1 MDKHTLGFKGSKIV
15 VVAIVLLTFIHSV
28 SILYIAIGLAE
39 TISSLFA
46 GQALQEQVDSI
57 AKFLLAFFI
66 RQLTALLMQKIAY
79 RYAETAGRELRKQLV
94 SKLFQFGPRLVQSE
108 GTGNV
113 VTLVLDGIAQFRTYV
128 ELIIPRMIGT
138 AITPIIVLGYVCWLD
153 PVAAIILAVTM
164 PILIIFMILL
174 GLATKTHMGR
184 QWKSYR
190 LLSNH
195 FVDSLRGLETLK
207 VLGQSKAHSD
217 TIERVSDSYRSAT
230 IKTLRMAFL
239 SSFAL
244 DFFTTLSV
252 AMVAVNLGLRLIEG
266 DMVLYPSL
274 LILILA
280 PEYFL
285 PIRMVGADYHAT
297 LKGKEAGKAI
307 RAVIEKGEAEA
318 VKPASSST
326 SVQAAEQAEW
336 TWTKDSSL
344 TLKDVSL
351 KHEAEG
357 PASLNNVDLT
367 VQGMMKIGIIGTS
380 GAGKS
385 TLIDILGGFL
395 APSSGDVT
403 LNGAAIES
411 LAEEGWRQQL
421 TYIPQQPYLFNSS
434 LADNVRFYTPD
445 ASEKEVQQAIAAAGL
460 EQVVAR
466 LPQGMDEV
474 IGNGGRSLSGGQEQ
488 RVALARAF
496 LSQRPIMLLDEPT
509 AHLDI
514 ETEYE
519 LKETMLP
526 LFENKLVLM
535 ATHRLHWMT
544 EMDWVIVLE
553 YGRIAETGTHEEL
566 LGRKGLYYEMM
577 RMQMEGVDEG

>member
-1 MDKHTLGFKGSKIV
+1 MDKHTLGFKGSKM
-15 VVAIVLLTFIHSV
+15 VVAVIVLLTFIHSV

-66 RQLTALLMQKIAY
+66 RQLTAFLMQKIAY

-318 VKPASSST
+318 VKLASS
-326 SVQAAEQAEW
+326 VHAAEQAKW
-336 TWTKDSSL
+336 TWTEESTL
-344 TLKDVSL
+344 TLKDVGL

-357 PASLNNVDLT
+357 PASLDDIHLT
-367 VQGMMKIGIIGTS
+367 VQGMKKIGVIGTS

-395 APSSGDVT
+395 APSSGDVQ
-403 LNGAAIES
+403 LNGEPIEG
-411 LAEEGWRQQL
+411 LMEEGWRQQL
-421 TYIPQQPYLFNSS
+421 TYIPQQPYLYNSS

-445 ASEKEVQQAIAAAGL
+445 ASEEDVKQAIAAAGL
-460 EQVVAR
+460 ERVVAR

-488 RVALARAF
+488 RIALARAF
-496 LSQRPIMLLDEPT
+496 LSQRPIILLDEPT

-553 YGRIAETGTHEEL
+553 HGRIAETGTHEEL
-566 LGRKGLYYEMM
+566 LERKGLYYEMM
-577 RMQMEGVDEG
+577 RMQMEGVGEG

>member
-1 MDKHTLGFKGSKIV
+1 MDKHTLGFKGSKLVIA
-15 VVAIVLLTFIHSV
+15 AIVLLAFIHSV

-94 SKLFQFGPRLVQSE
+94 SKLFEFGPRLVQSE

-138 AITPIIVLGYVCWLD
+138 GITPIIVLGYVCWLD

-164 PILIIFMILL
+164 PILIVFMILL
-174 GLATKTHMGR
+174 GLATKSHMGR
-184 QWKSYR
+184 QWKTYR

-266 DMVLYPSL
+266 DMTLYPSL

-318 VKPASSST
+318 MRLASSPSAH
-326 SVQAAEQAEW
+326 AAEQAKW
-336 TWTKDSSL
+336 TWTKDSTL
-344 TLKDVSL
+344 TLKDVGL
-351 KHEAEG
+351 KHELQG
-357 PASLNNVDLT
+357 PASLSAIDLT
-367 VQGMMKIGIIGTS
+367 LQGMKKIGVIGAS

-395 APSSGDVT
+395 APSSGDVL
-403 LNGAAIES
+403 LNGES
-411 LAEEGWRQQL
+411 IKGLTGEGWRQQL
-421 TYIPQQPYLFNSS
+421 TYIPQQPYLYNSS

-445 ASEKEVQQAIAAAGL
+445 ASEKEVKQAIAAAGL
-460 EQVVAR
+460 ERVVAR

-488 RVALARAF
+488 RIALARAF
-496 LSQRPIMLLDEPT
+496 LSKRPIMLLDEPT

-526 LFENKLVLM
+526 LLENKLVLM
-535 ATHRLHWMT
+535 ATHRLHWMM
-544 EMDWVIVLE
+544 EMDSVIVLE
-553 YGRIAETGTHEEL
+553 HGRIAESGTHEEL
-566 LGRKGLYYEMM
+566 LERKGLYYEMM